1 MVRDRGRA
9 AALLAAGI
17 LALGACGG
25 GGDDD
30 GASGDEESPAESA
43 TDAGSAEAGPA
54 PTEVTAEQL
63 RTVADTAAAAESY
76 SFEMDLTYTGL
87 GQLANA
93 PETMPDQA
101 SLAVVGGSDAATGRS
116 SIEMDVTEMLAMM
129 GGGQG
134 DTSQFE
140 GATVQA
146 VVDGDTAYVNY
157 GEMGSS
163 YGMEADQWLQLG
175 ADQLAQSVGS
185 VSGPGGPSPTNPG
198 AFVDLL
204 RGVDADE
211 DLSVEGEE
219 EVRGT
224 ATTHI
229 IATANLAAAV
239 SAAPAERQAG
249 IEQQFGSLGQEE
261 IPVHVWLAGDG
272 LPRRIEIISEPG
284 QVQTLNGAGLTVVV
298 EAFDYGE
305 PVEIEVPSGD
315 AVVDGSSLVPAT
327 PPEG

>member
-1 MVRDRGRA
+1 MVGDRGRA

-25 GGDDD
+25 GGDDEGSSDDD
-30 GASGDEESPAESA
+30 GAPAESA

-63 RTVADTAAAAESY
+63 RAVADTAAAAESY
-76 SFEMDLTYTGL
+76 SFEMDMTYTGL
-87 GQLANA
+87 GELAGA

-101 SLAVVGGSDAATGRS
+101 NLAVLGGSDAASGRS
-116 SIEMDVTEMLAMM
+116 EIEMHVTELLGMM

-134 DTSQFE
+134 DMSEFE
-140 GATVQA
+140 GATVRA
-146 VVDGDTAYVNY
+146 VIDSDTAYVNY

-163 YGMEADQWLQLG
+163 YGIEADQWLQLG

-198 AFVDLL
+198 SFTDLL

-211 DLSVEGEE
+211 DVSLEGEE
-219 EVRGT
+219 DVRGT
-224 ATTHI
+224 ATAHI

-249 IEQQFGSLGQEE
+249 IEQQFGSLGMEE

-272 LPRRIEIISEPG
+272 LPRRVEIIAEPG
-284 QVQTLNGAGLTVVV
+284 QVSTLNGAGLTVVV

-305 PVEIEVPSGD
+305 PVEVEVPSGD
-315 AVVDGSSLVPAT
+315 AVVDGTSLT
-327 PPEG
+327 PPAAPEG